1 MLDQTEHIATAHQT
15 AAETLESELHQLIK
29 ETTKTYEADRKKQ
42 FADIKQVKADL
53 KKTFDQHDKI
63 KKAYEEACKA
73 ADVAK
78 AVFEKADSDRN
89 VTKAYVDKVPYLYYS
104 RVS

>member
-1 MLDQTEHIATAHQT
+1 M
-15 AAETLESELHQLIK
+15 
-29 ETTKTYEADRKKQ
+29 
-42 FADIKQVKADL
+42 

-89 VTKAYVDKVPYLYYS
+89 VTKAYVDKVPYLYHS
-104 RVS
+104 NVI